1 MARNL
6 KHRAQF
12 LSTLETY
19 AFPEMGDV
27 PVADIDIDLVAKVL
41 RPIWETKTET
51 ASRVRGRI
59 EAVLDYAK
67 VHKYREGDNP
77 AQWKGQLAHVLPK
90 KSKVSK
96 VEHHAAL
103 QYPEMS
109 TFMAELADREGIAAR
124 ALEVLI
130 LHSSPE
136 RARSFAARWSEF
148 DLPADTWTIP
158 AERMKAGKEHRVT
171 LPARAVAILEA
182 LPREGDFVFPG
193 MLKGMALSN
202 MAMNQLLKRMER
214 KGITVHGFRST
225 FKDWASET
233 TNHPDIVS
241 EAPLAAHDS
250 RQGAGRLSPWRT
262 KGEASALDGRLGAI
276 LLRAEVD
283 RRDRDAYSREG
294 L

>member
-1 MARNL
+1 MGRNL

-41 RPIWETKTET
+41 RPIRETKTET

-130 LHSSPE
+130 LHSPPE
-136 RARSFAARWSEF
+136 RARSFGARWSSSTCR
-148 DLPADTWTIP
+148 P
-158 AERMKAGKEHRVT
+158 V
-171 LPARAVAILEA
+171 
-182 LPREGDFVFPG
+182 PG
-193 MLKGMALSN
+193 
-202 MAMNQLLKRMER
+202 
-214 KGITVHGFRST
+214 
-225 FKDWASET
+225 
-233 TNHPDIVS
+233 P
-241 EAPLAAHDS
+241 S
-250 RQGAGRLSPWRT
+250 RP
-262 KGEASALDGRLGAI
+262 SA
-276 LLRAEVD
+276 
-283 RRDRDAYSREG
+283 
-294 L
+294 